1 MKMNRILISYMI
13 CMLLAGC
20 SNGNKQLFS
29 PDRIWCDDSGWL
41 LVANRD
47 GKELRQLDKDLAPTS
62 VKAILPAAA
71 NALAQT
77 PDHRLWVV
85 CNGIDGMLCELN
97 PENLSVVSQTK
108 LGHTPSAIAYNKQTK
123 SLWITQRYNNELWE
137 VNPETKEVLHKVA
150 IGREPVDVLSFAGDS
165 LLLVANNLPEMSS
178 TDYPVACQ
186 LDIVDANRKVIV
198 KRLLL
203 PNGSTDV
210 KAMAT
215 DHGRNY
221 AYVVHLLARY
231 QLPTNQVDRG
241 WMSTNA
247 LSIINLNTKEI
258 ENTVLLDTPQK
269 GAANPWNIAMSPDD
283 GHIWV
288 AIAGTHELACIDR
301 YRLHDRL
308 ARVKAGEKL
317 TPSTKGWEY
326 VSDDAG
332 FLYGIRK
339 FYPTNGKGPRA
350 LCVTPQG
357 VYTANYYTG
366 NLVKLDEQGNM
377 LADVSVG
384 TPLNSTQ
391 TGKGDMYFHDATLG
405 FQQWQSCASCHPND
419 ARMDG
424 LNWDLLNDGMGN
436 PKNTKTLV
444 LSHQTPPC
452 MISGIRKNAEVAVRS
467 GIKYIL
473 FGDWDDSV
481 ASAMDAYL
489 KSLSP
494 LPSPHLV
501 DGKLSEP
508 AQRGK
513 AAFDKHC
520 ASCHSGAYYTDGK
533 QYNVNWA
540 DGPDE
545 GVKMDV
551 PALNEI
557 WRTAPYLYDGRSYTM
572 KEMLRIHGP
581 KEQLSDNELDDLAE
595 YVMSL

>member
-29 PDRIWCDDSGWL
+29 PDRIWCDDNGWL
-41 LVANRD
+41 LVANRG
-47 GKELRQLDKDLAPTS
+47 GKELRQLDRDLAPTS
-62 VKAILPAAA
+62 ANVVLPSAA

-85 CNGIDGMLCELN
+85 CDGSGGMLCELN

-108 LGHTPSAIAYNKQTK
+108 LGHTPSAIVYNKQTK
-123 SLWITQRYNNELWE
+123 SLWITQRYDNELWE
-137 VNPETKEVLHKVA
+137 VNTETKEVLHKVA
-150 IGREPVDVLSFAGDS
+150 IGREPADVLSFAGDS
-165 LLLVANNLPEMSS
+165 LLLIANNLPEMPA
-178 TDYPVACQ
+178 TDYPVACR
-186 LDIVDANRKVIV
+186 LDVVDVHKKAVV
-198 KRLLL
+198 KHILL

-210 KAMAT
+210 KAMAA

-247 LSIINLNTKEI
+247 LSVINLNTREI

-269 GAANPWNIAMSPDD
+269 GAANPWNIAVSPDD
-283 GHIWV
+283 DRIWV
-288 AIAGTHELACIDR
+288 AVAGTHELACIDR
-301 YRLHDRL
+301 SRLHDRL

-326 VSDDAG
+326 VPDDAG

-377 LADVSVG
+377 LADVSAG
-384 TPLNSTQ
+384 MPLNSTQ
-391 TGKGDMYFHDATLG
+391 AGKGDMYFHDATLG

-581 KEQLSDNELDDLAE
+581 KEQLSDSELDDLAE
-595 YVMSL
+595 YVLSL

>member
-29 PDRIWCDDSGWL
+29 PDRIWCDDNGWL
-41 LVANRD
+41 LVANRG
-47 GKELRQLDKDLAPTS
+47 GKELRQLDRDLAPTS
-62 VKAILPAAA
+62 ANVVLPSAA
-71 NALAQT
+71 NALAQS

-85 CNGIDGMLCELN
+85 CDGSGGMLCELN

-108 LGHTPSAIAYNKQTK
+108 LGHTPSAIVYNKQTK
-123 SLWITQRYNNELWE
+123 SLWITQRYDNELWE
-137 VNPETKEVLHKVA
+137 VNTETKEVLHKVA
-150 IGREPVDVLSFAGDS
+150 IGREPADVLSFAGDS
-165 LLLVANNLPEMSS
+165 LLLIANNLPEMPA
-178 TDYPVACQ
+178 TDYPVACR
-186 LDIVDANRKVIV
+186 LDVVDVHKKAVV
-198 KRLLL
+198 KHILL

-210 KAMAT
+210 KAMAA

-247 LSIINLNTKEI
+247 LSVINLNTREI

-269 GAANPWNIAMSPDD
+269 GAANPWNIAVSPDD
-283 GHIWV
+283 DRIWV
-288 AIAGTHELACIDR
+288 AVAGTHELACIDR
-301 YRLHDRL
+301 SRLHDRL

-326 VSDDAG
+326 VPDDAG

-377 LADVSVG
+377 LADVSAG
-384 TPLNSTQ
+384 MPLNSTQ
-391 TGKGDMYFHDATLG
+391 AGKGDMYFHDATLG

-581 KEQLSDNELDDLAE
+581 KEQLSDSELDDLAE
-595 YVMSL
+595 YVLSL